1 MLSRFPHL
9 LYTLRTLR
17 QHPAYTA
24 LTVGGLALA
33 LACSLLLYWFV
44 RFHQSFE
51 ADQPQAARICR
62 LVTEE
67 HYGTTAYNAGI
78 PTPVGP
84 ALRAAAPWLP
94 VVAMSIGQENQY
106 VRVLGPA
113 GQPGTKYAEDLTV
126 AFVEPQYFAVLAY
139 RWQVGT
145 AARALRYPF
154 TAVLTRRLARKYFGA
169 ANPLGRCLRLNNYLE
184 VQVAGLLADIP
195 ANTDQPYELFISY
208 ATLLYYQHSGTP
220 LTSWGGVS
228 SQTHGW
234 VLLPPG
240 GTPARLERA
249 LMALHRAHAPAT
261 LAEMRYRV
269 LPLPALHF
277 SPEYNPARYIS
288 RATLGVLTG
297 IGALLLLTAGVN
309 FVNLATAQALG
320 RGREIGV
327 RRTVGATSRGIF
339 WHFLSETL
347 LLVLA
352 AAGLGLVLANAGLPW
367 LRAWTDTPFPR
378 PLDGAA
384 GLFVAGLVAL
394 LTLGAGWYPGRV
406 LAGFRPAQVLKG
418 QAPAL
423 AAGGLWL
430 RRGLVVAQLAL
441 SQGFIL
447 AVLVMFQ
454 QLTVWLA
461 TDPGFATSGRVV
473 LPARWLNR
481 PVYQQ
486 LRQELSRVPGV
497 LGVSSCYDAPTIRTV
512 NTSFFS
518 YDNRAPH
525 EPFLL
530 ARLPADAQYVPLF
543 GLKLVAGHNLPVS
556 DTARGYLLNEAAV
569 RQLGV
574 GAPTAVIGHRL
585 HLENGAETSSGPIL
599 GVVRDWHY
607 SGLQLGVIPTILY
620 TSRGE
625 YNALAL
631 HLAPIR
637 GDSPPP
643 AVRAIWNRYYPNQLF
658 SVTRLTTVEADFYG
672 RERQQLAIVRL
683 AAGTAIAIGCL
694 GLYGLL
700 AFLVQRRAR
709 EIGIRKV
716 FGARP
721 GQIMASFGGEFLG
734 LLLVSF
740 AVAAPLTGWLMQR
753 WLGQF
758 DTHISLSP
766 WLFGAGLGGTALVLA
781 LTIGSLTLRAALAPP
796 GPALRAK

>member
-1 MLSRFPHL
+1 MLSWFSHL
-9 LYTLRTLR
+9 PATLRTLR
-17 QHPAYTA
+17 QHPGYVA
-24 LTVGGLALA
+24 LNVGGLALA
-33 LACSLLLYWFV
+33 LACCLLLYWFV
-44 RFHQSFE
+44 RFERSFE
-51 ADQPQAARICR
+51 AGQPRAARICR

-67 HYGTTAYNAGI
+67 HYGAVKYIAGI

-94 VVAMSIGQENQY
+94 VVAMSIGQADQY

-113 GQPGTKYAEDLTV
+113 GQPGAKYQEDQTV
-126 AFVEPQYFAVLAY
+126 AFVEPQYFSVLTY
-139 RWQVGT
+139 QWQVGT

-169 ANPLGRCLRLNNYLE
+169 ANPLGRCLRLNNALE
-184 VQVAGLLADIP
+184 VQVTGLLADIP
-195 ANTDQPYELFISY
+195 ANTDQPYELFVSY
-208 ATLLYYQHSGTP
+208 ATLTYYQHSGTP
-220 LTSWGGVS
+220 LTTWDGVS
-228 SQTHGW
+228 SQTYGW

-240 GTPARLERA
+240 GTPARLQRA
-249 LMALHRAHAPAT
+249 LTALHRARSPAT
-261 LAEMRYRV
+261 LAGLRYRV
-269 LPLPALHF
+269 LPLAELHF
-277 SPEYNPARYIS
+277 SAAYNPARYVS

-297 IGALLLLTAGVN
+297 IGALLLLTAAVN
-309 FVNLATAQALG
+309 FVNLATARALG

-327 RRTVGATSRGIF
+327 RRAVGATGRGIF
-339 WHFLSETL
+339 GHFLGETL

-378 PLDGAA
+378 PLDGATV
-384 GLFVAGLVAL
+384 LFGAGLVAL

-406 LAGFRPAQVLKG
+406 LAGFRPARVLKG

-430 RRGLVVAQLAL
+430 RRGLVVVQLAL

-447 AVLVMFQ
+447 AVLVMLQ
-454 QLTVWLA
+454 QLTVWLR
-461 TDPGFATSGRVV
+461 TDPGFVARDRVV
-473 LPARWLNR
+473 VPAGWLSR
-481 PVYQQ
+481 PRLAQFTREV
-486 LRQELSRVPGV
+486 SRVPGV
-497 LGVSSCYDAPTIRTV
+497 LGLSFCYDAPTINTV
-512 NTSFFS
+512 NTSYFA
-518 YDNRAPH
+518 YDNRAPR

-530 ARLPADAQYVPLF
+530 ARLPADARYVPLF
-543 GLKLVAGHNLPVS
+543 KLALVAGRNLPAR
-556 DTARGYLLNEAAV
+556 DTVAGYLLNEAAV

-574 GAPTAVIGHRL
+574 GAPAAVIGHQL
-585 HLENGAETSSGPIL
+585 NLENGAETSRGPIL

-620 TSRGE
+620 SNRGE

-631 HLAPIR
+631 RLAPGR
-637 GDSPPP
+637 ADSLPP
-643 AVRAIWNRYYPNQLF
+643 AVRAIWQRYYPHQLF
-658 SVTRLTTVEADFYG
+658 RVTRLAAVETGFYG
-672 RERQQLAIVRL
+672 RERQQLALVRL
-683 AAGTAIAIGCL
+683 AAGAAIAIGSL

-700 AFLVQRRAR
+700 AFLTRRRAR
-709 EIGIRKV
+709 EMAVRRV

-721 GQIMASFGGEFLG
+721 WQLMAAFGGEFLG
-734 LLLVSF
+734 LLAASF

-758 DTHISLSP
+758 NTHISLSP
-766 WLFGAGLGGTALVLA
+766 WLFGAGLGATALGLA
-781 LTIGSLTLRAALAPP
+781 LPIGSLTWRAAVAPP

>member
-1 MLSRFPHL
+1 MFPHL

-24 LTVGGLALA
+24 LNVGGLALA

-44 RFHQSFE
+44 RFHQSF
-51 ADQPQAARICR
+51 DTYQPQAARICR
-62 LVTEE
+62 LVTEQ
-67 HYGTTAYNAGI
+67 HYGATGYNAGV

-84 ALRAAAPWLP
+84 TLRAEAPWLP
-94 VVAMSIGQENQY
+94 VVAMSIGQDHQY

-113 GQPGTKYAEDLTV
+113 GQPGAKYAEDLAV
-126 AFVEPQYFAVLAY
+126 AFVEPQYFTILAY
-139 RWQVGT
+139 RWRVGT

-184 VQVAGLLADIP
+184 VQVTGLLDDIP
-195 ANTDQPYELFISY
+195 LNTDQPYELFISY
-208 ATLLYYQHSGTP
+208 ATLHYYQHSGTP
-220 LTSWGGVS
+220 LTSWDGVS

-234 VLLPPG
+234 VRLPPG
-240 GTPARLERA
+240 GTPAQLEKA
-249 LMALHRAHAPAT
+249 LTALHRAHSPAT
-261 LAEMRYRV
+261 LGAMRYRV
-269 LPLPALHF
+269 LPLPELHF
-277 SPEYNPARYIS
+277 SAEYNPARYVS
-288 RATLGVLTG
+288 HATLGVLTG

-339 WHFLSETL
+339 GHFLGETL

-352 AAGLGLVLANAGLPW
+352 ATGLGLVLANAGLPW
-367 LRAWTDTPFPR
+367 LREWTDTPFPR

-384 GLFVAGLVAL
+384 WRFVAGLVAL

-418 QAPAL
+418 QAPTL

-454 QLTVWLA
+454 QLTVWLQ
-461 TDPGFATSGRVV
+461 TDPGFAASGRVV

-481 PVYQQ
+481 PVFQQ
-486 LRQELSRVPGV
+486 LGAELSRVPGV
-497 LGVSSCYDAPTIRTV
+497 LGVSFCYDAPTIGTV
-512 NTSFFS
+512 NTSYFS
-518 YDNRAPH
+518 YDNRAPR

-543 GLKLVAGHNLPVS
+543 GLQLVAGHNLPAS
-556 DTARGYLLNEAAV
+556 DTVRGYLLNEAAV

-574 GAPTAVIGHRL
+574 GAPAAVVGHHL
-585 HLENGAETSSGPIL
+585 HLDNGAETSDGPIL

-625 YNALAL
+625 YNTLAL
-631 HLAPIR
+631 RLAPGV
-637 GDSPPP
+637 GDSLPP
-643 AVRAIWNRYYPNQLF
+643 AVRTLWHKYYPNHLF
-658 SVTRLTTVEADFYG
+658 SATRLADVEAGFYG
-672 RERQQLAIVRL
+672 RERQQLALVRL
-683 AAGTAIAIGCL
+683 AAGAAIAIGGL

-721 GQIMASFGGEFLG
+721 WQIMAAFGGEFAG

-740 AVAAPLTGWLMQR
+740 GVAAPPTGWLMQR

-781 LTIGSLTLRAALAPP
+781 LTIGYLTLRAALAPP
-796 GPALRAK
+796 APALRAR

>member
-17 QHPAYTA
+17 RHPAYT
-24 LTVGGLALA
+24 LLNVGGLALA

-51 ADQPQAARICR
+51 ADQPQLARTYR
-62 LVTEE
+62 LVTEQ
-67 HYGTTAYNAGI
+67 HYGSTGYNEGI

-84 ALRAAAPWLP
+84 ALRHDFPDLGA
-94 VVAMSIGQENQY
+94 VAMSIGQENQY
-106 VRVLGPA
+106 VRVLGTA
-113 GQPGTKYAEDLTV
+113 GQPGAKYAEEQAV
-126 AFVEPQYFAVLAY
+126 AFVEPQYFSILAY
-139 RWQVGT
+139 QWRVGT

-169 ANPLGRCLRLNNYLE
+169 ANPLGRCLRLNNYLD
-184 VQVAGLLADIP
+184 VQVTGLLDDIP
-195 ANTDQPYELFISY
+195 TATDQPYELFISY
-208 ATLLYYQHSGTP
+208 ATLRYYQHSGTP
-220 LTSWGGVS
+220 LTTWDGVS

-240 GTPARLERA
+240 TPPARLAQA
-249 LMALHRAHAPAT
+249 LGALHRRHSPAT
-261 LAEMRYRV
+261 LDKMSHQV
-269 LPLPALHF
+269 LPLSELHF
-277 SPEYNPARYIS
+277 SAQYNPGRYVGH
-288 RATLGVLTG
+288 ATLDVLTG

-327 RRTVGATSRGIF
+327 RRTVGATSRRIF
-339 WHFLSETL
+339 WHFLGETL
-347 LLVLA
+347 LLVLV
-352 AAGLGLVLANAGLPW
+352 AAGAGLVLANAGLPW
-367 LRAWTDTPFPR
+367 LRAWTDTPIPR

-384 GLFVAGLVAL
+384 WLFLLGLVAL

-418 QAPAL
+418 QAPTL

-441 SQGFIL
+441 MQGFIL

-454 QLTVWLA
+454 QLSVWLK
-461 TDPGFATSGRVV
+461 TDPGFAASGRVV
-473 LPARWLNR
+473 VPASWLR
-481 PVYQQ
+481 PAVFQQ
-486 LRQELSRVPGV
+486 FTADLERVPGV
-497 LGVSSCYDAPTIRTV
+497 LGLSFCYDAPTINTV
-512 NTSFFS
+512 NTNYFS
-518 YDNRAPH
+518 YDNRASR

-543 GLKLVAGHNLPVS
+543 GLRLVAGRNLPAS
-556 DTARGYLLNEAAV
+556 DTVRGYLLNEAAV

-574 GAPTAVIGHRL
+574 GGPAAVIGHHL

-607 SGLQLGVIPTILY
+607 SGLQLGVIPTVLY
-620 TSRGE
+620 SSRGE
-625 YNALAL
+625 YETLAL
-631 HLAPIR
+631 RLAPSA
-637 GDSPPP
+637 GDSLPP
-643 AVRAIWNRYYPNQLF
+643 AVRAIWHRYYPQHLF
-658 SVTRLTTVEADFYG
+658 SVTRLDDVLTGFYG
-672 RERQQLAIVRL
+672 RERQQLALVRL

-721 GQIMASFGGEFLG
+721 GQIVASFGGEFLG

-740 AVAAPLTGWLMQR
+740 GVAAPLTSWLMQQ

-758 DTHISLSP
+758 ETHIRLSP
-766 WLFGAGLGGTALVLA
+766 WLFGAGLAGTALVML
-781 LTIGSLTLRAALAPP
+781 LTIGYLTLRAALAPP
-796 GPALRAK
+796 APALRAK